1 MTTNY
6 DPYHHPPTKESPL
19 LVFSSLCRGSWT
31 SQGLFQEIAGSLEI
45 NNQSTPRAYAEKNAY
60 ARKQTLQE
68 TFYLEN

>member
-1 MTTNY
+1 MKTNY

-19 LVFSSLCRGSWT
+19 LVFSSLCRESWT

-45 NNQSTPRAYAEKNAY
+45 NNQSTPGVYAY